1 MLLFVDVPVGIVVPP
16 LHDGQRRHTG
26 FCHVLAVLRP
36 LVSVR
41 LVVRMS
47 QLLWDGALL
56 QQGVAGQALAASL

>member
-16 LHDGQRRHTG
+16 LHDGQRHTG

-56 QQGVAGQALAASL
+56 QQGVAGQALAASF